1 MTKFDFHRRAAADR
15 QRRQGSDRIN
25 DFDVPVGFRSPPR
38 KRQSKADARAELEAL
53 MASHEAQKVK
63 PDTRGRIELR
73 KPHQQK

>member
-38 KRQSKADARAELEAL
+38 KRQSKAEARAELERLLAEYEKSGP
-53 MASHEAQKVK
+53 AK
-63 PDTRGRIELR
+63 GRNR
-73 KPHQQK
+73 S